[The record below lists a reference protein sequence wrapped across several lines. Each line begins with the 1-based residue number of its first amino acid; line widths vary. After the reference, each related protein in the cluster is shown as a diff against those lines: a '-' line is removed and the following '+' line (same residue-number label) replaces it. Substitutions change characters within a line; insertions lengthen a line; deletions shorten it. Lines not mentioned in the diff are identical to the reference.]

1 MLILSSHFGD
11 KMKVKVAINGFGR
24 VGRLAFRAAIEKKG
38 VDVIAVND
46 ITDAKTLA
54 HLFKYDSVYG
64 IFDGKVESSENSITV
79 NDKEVKVLSQKDP
92 AMLPWKEL
100 QIDIVI
106 ESTGLFTD
114 AVKAKAHLT
123 AGAKRVIISAPAKN
137 EDITIVIGVN
147 EDKYDPSKH
156 KIISNASCT
165 TNCLAPVAKILNEN
179 FGIVSALMTTVHAY
193 TMDQKLLDAPH
204 KDLRRARSAAISM
217 IPTTTGAA
225 RATGLVIPELKG
237 KFDGFAMRVPIPTVS
252 AVDLVAQLKQ
262 EVTAEE
268 VNSAFRTAA
277 KGKLKGILDVADEP
291 LVSIDF
297 KGNKN
302 SSIVDALST
311 MAVGNMVKV
320 VSWYDNEWGY
330 SYRLIDLA
338 EYIAKK
344 GL

>member
-1 MLILSSHFGD
+1 MN
-11 KMKVKVAINGFGR
+11 VKVAINGFGR

-38 VDVIAVND
+38 VDVIAIND

-64 IFDGKVESSENSITV
+64 IFDGKVESSENSIIV
-79 NDKEVKVLSQKDP
+79 NGKEVKVLSQKDP
-92 AMLPWKEL
+92 AMLPWKDL

-147 EDKYDPSKH
+147 EDKYDPKKH
-156 KIISNASCT
+156 FIISNASCT

-179 FGIVSALMTTVHAY
+179 FGIVNALMTTVHAY

-237 KFDGFAMRVPIPTVS
+237 KFDGFAMRVPMPTVS
-252 AVDLVAQLKQ
+252 AVDLVTQLLPGFQ
-262 EVTAEE
+262 
-268 VNSAFRTAA
+268 
-277 KGKLKGILDVADEP
+277 LP
-291 LVSIDF
+291 L
-297 KGNKN
+297 
-302 SSIVDALST
+302 
-311 MAVGNMVKV
+311 
-320 VSWYDNEWGY
+320 
-330 SYRLIDLA
+330 
-338 EYIAKK
+338 
-344 GL
+344 